1 MFKTI
6 GSYLVQLYA
15 GGMDGSTHNL
25 GHLTSRHCCCALQ
38 ATGAA
43 GQHTTVSAD
52 FMRSR
57 RDCRCSRRLT
67 AFKKSA
73 CEITAV

>member
-38 ATGAA
+38 APGAA
-43 GQHTTVSAD
+43 GATHNSVGRPHAEPT
-52 FMRSR
+52 
-57 RDCRCSRRLT
+57 RLLLLVPVN
-67 AFKKSA
+67 A
-73 CEITAV
+73 CL